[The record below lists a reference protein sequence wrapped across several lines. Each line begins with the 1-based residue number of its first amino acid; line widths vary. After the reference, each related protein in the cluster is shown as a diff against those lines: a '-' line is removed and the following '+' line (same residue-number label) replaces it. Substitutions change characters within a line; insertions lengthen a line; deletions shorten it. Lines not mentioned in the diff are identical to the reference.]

1 MSVADLRKEL
11 KELRKSAMPTPV
23 SRMKKTDVAREIER
37 LKGLHGKEEKKV
49 EAVLET
55 ADVPKK
61 VAKKVAAV
69 QKTEHSKQEEVVK
82 KTKGVRDVAS
92 TAKQSAPEVTI
103 PTTKPKAEK
112 KPKAE
117 PKKSEDK
124 PAKGSE
130 EMKARMAK
138 LREMRKKKSE

>member
-1 MSVADLRKEL
+1 MSVTDLRKEL
-11 KELRKSAMPTPV
+11 KELRKSVMPAPV

-55 ADVPKK
+55 ASVPKK

-69 QKTEHSKQEEVVK
+69 QEVEHKKQEEVVK
-82 KTKGVRDVAS
+82 KTKGV
-92 TAKQSAPEVTI
+92 KSAPEVTI
-103 PTTKPKAEK
+103 PTADKPKAKKAEKPKAETK
-112 KPKAE
+112 TDAK
-117 PKKSEDK
+117 K

-130 EMKARMAK
+130 EMKARMAA
-138 LREMRKKKSE
+138 LRAKRAEKKSE